1 MKKRGFTIVELVIVI
16 AVIGILAAI
25 TLVSY
30 RSVQRGANL
39 SKAMTDLAAINNGIK
54 IYKAK
59 EGRYPSVDGWVTYC
73 DNQDQFISLLGTYID
88 KVPAAPCGSSSYG
101 VDSWA
106 YWTWGDD
113 YKLIHNNPVSI
124 QSVKD
129 QIPSELRDPARFSA
143 DGSWG
148 FWTPGATN
156 W

>member
-1 MKKRGFTIVELVIVI
+1 MKRGFTIVELIIVIV
-16 AVIGILAAI
+16 VIGILA
-25 TLVSY
+25 TLTVMSY
-30 RSVQRGANL
+30 RSVQRGAVL
-39 SKAMTDLAAINNGIK
+39 SKAMTDLSAINDGIK
-54 IYKAK
+54 IYHAK
-59 EGRYPSVDGWVTYC
+59 NGKYPSVSGWVTYC
-73 DNQDQFISLLGTYID
+73 DNQAQFTSLLGVYID

-129 QIPSELRDPARFSA
+129 QIPSELRDPVRFST

-148 FWTPGATN
+148 FWSSGASG